1 MAMEKGIGVTRQM
14 RRWIIFVSIVSTVLL
29 SASGGYLW
37 CYRVS
42 VVEIST
48 IVNEVQANS
57 AFNRIVDDRQVVD
70 LMKRNCYE
78 DALKMLEWNMK
89 DQTRIMSDL
98 VKEGVGPDFVKY
110 VEDRAP
116 GLLTS
121 EGKQLRTAQNR
132 YEPQCPR

>member
-1 MAMEKGIGVTRQM
+1 
-14 RRWIIFVSIVSTVLL
+14 
-29 SASGGYLW
+29 
-37 CYRVS
+37 